1 MTSTCTAHGARPIC
15 VGPKCWDAIQGLA
28 VNGTMPAA
36 ATSRTKIVPLEL
48 HRTEGSSPC
57 RCCRR
62 ACPSTPTAG
71 VRARQISEKNKGGPA
86 RICSLVTVWLCS
98 VTALLCTQPTFQP
111 VSDDVSSHTGICV
124 AMHGRAKQCR
134 ASTRY
139 CPEVEMQWSNSVAQ
153 SGQAPEA
160 GGLSCSTPCTPR
172 AAWLSRH
179 RHHQCANLPKYPSR
193 ISRAA
198 ANLH

>member
-1 MTSTCTAHGARPIC
+1 MPINAD
-15 VGPKCWDAIQGLA
+15 GW
-28 VNGTMPAA
+28 
-36 ATSRTKIVPLEL
+36 RT
-48 HRTEGSSPC
+48 SSPNL
-57 RCCRR
+57 R
-62 ACPSTPTAG
+62 
-71 VRARQISEKNKGGPA
+71 KNKGGPA

-179 RHHQCANLPKYPSR
+179 RHHQCANLPKYLVAYHAPQQTSTDRSAAYQYSR
-193 ISRAA
+193 VADCGAQQVVGASPRCREHRSSAYA
-198 ANLH
+198 LHTCAP